1 MTKDTSSDA
10 QEKPTED
17 TDLSND
23 EVDAIASDG
32 DISEQSAQNRL
43 DHPLAF
49 KSPFEG
55 MKLEYKDD
63 SDIDLQLKTIRETG
77 DFMAARERYE
87 AGLEAQQADSPGDA
101 INAMLRNRTAGEGPE
116 AMADKMIEYT
126 LSQHA
131 VRPESETDL
140 SEGMKDSPVDNNTLP
155 ADNIS
160 STESS
165 DMPDADLP
173 ES

>member
-1 MTKDTSSDA
+1 MAKDTSFDT
-10 QEKPTED
+10 QENASED
-17 TDLSND
+17 TDLNND

-32 DISEQSAQNRL
+32 DISEQNAQNRL
-43 DHPLAF
+43 DQTLAF

-55 MKLEYKDD
+55 VKLEYKDD
-63 SDIDLQLKTIRETG
+63 SDLELRLKTIRETG

-87 AGLEAQQADSPGDA
+87 AGLEAQQADSLGDA
-101 INAMLRNRTAGEGPE
+101 INAMLTNRTAGEGPE
-116 AMADKMIEYT
+116 AMADKMVEYT

-131 VRPESETDL
+131 VRPESGTDL
-140 SEGMKDSPVDNNTLP
+140 LEGMKDPPIDNNTLP

-160 STESS
+160 FAEFS